1 MRAFY
6 EVFGVSMAIFTC
18 ILFLITMAKAI
29 MGDLALWQWIA
40 LVVCEILLFALAAQ
54 VYDDTLSE

>member
-29 MGDLALWQWIA
+29 MGDLALWQCIA
-40 LVVCEILLFALAAQ
+40 LAVQMYEN
-54 VYDDTLSE
+54 TLSE